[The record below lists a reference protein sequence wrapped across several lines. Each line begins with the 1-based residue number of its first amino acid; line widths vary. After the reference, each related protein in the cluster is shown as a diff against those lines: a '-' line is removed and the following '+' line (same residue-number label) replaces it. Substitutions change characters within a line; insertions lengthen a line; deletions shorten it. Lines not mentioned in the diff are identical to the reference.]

1 MFHVYKH
8 EKLILLFAWNKDDT
22 KANNQNNSKMTNN
35 TSMFFPYLKA
45 SVDVDQIVSVL
56 NGFHQLG
63 VVGKID
69 MLARTD
75 KKTGAKYNM
84 AYVHMIE
91 WNTTSPYVQS
101 FLDGL
106 AVVDQPNKLFINER
120 EYWTV
125 LENKYED
132 KKLTYAPKKAP
143 KPAAEPIV
151 HAVTPLRMEF
161 EEEDTCDL
169 VDATYVWHLETEL
182 AKMNQRVSELEHEL
196 KVNELEYKLAATVSL
211 HQRN

>member
-1 MFHVYKH
+1 
-8 EKLILLFAWNKDDT
+8 
-22 KANNQNNSKMTNN
+22 MTI

-45 SVDVDQIVSVL
+45 SVDVDQIISVL

-69 MLARTD
+69 MVARTD

-91 WNTTSPYVQS
+91 WNMASPYVQS
-101 FLDGL
+101 FLAGL
-106 AVVDQPNKLFINER
+106 ALTDQPNKLFINDR

-132 KKLTYAPKKAP
+132 KKVMPNAPRKAP
-143 KPAAEPIV
+143 KPAAP
-151 HAVTPLRMEF
+151 TPAPAQIEDVEDD
-161 EEEDTCDL
+161 EEEMCDL
-169 VDATYVWHLETEL
+169 VDATYVWQIEAEL
-182 AKMNQRVSELEHEL
+182 AKMVQRVSELEGQI
-196 KVNELEYKLAATVSL
+196 ASMSVSMV
-211 HQRN
+211 

>member
-1 MFHVYKH
+1 
-8 EKLILLFAWNKDDT
+8 
-22 KANNQNNSKMTNN
+22 MTI

-45 SVDVDQIVSVL
+45 SVDVDQIISVL

-69 MLARTD
+69 MVARTD

-91 WNTTSPYVQS
+91 WNTASPYVQS
-101 FLDGL
+101 FLAGL
-106 AVVDQPNKLFINER
+106 ALADQPNKLFINDR

-132 KKLTYAPKKAP
+132 KKLMPNAPKKAP
-143 KPAAEPIV
+143 APAQVAAVPI
-151 HAVTPLRMEF
+151 EF
-161 EEEDTCDL
+161 VEDVEEEMCDL
-169 VDATYVWHLETEL
+169 VDATYVWQIEAEL
-182 AKMNQRVSELEHEL
+182 AKMAQRVSELE
-196 KVNELEYKLAATVSL
+196 NQIVSM
-211 HQRN
+211 RVSMV

>member
-1 MFHVYKH
+1 
-8 EKLILLFAWNKDDT
+8 
-22 KANNQNNSKMTNN
+22 MTI

-45 SVDVDQIVSVL
+45 SVDVDQIISVL

-69 MLARTD
+69 MIARTD

-91 WNTTSPYVQS
+91 WNTESPYVQS
-101 FLDGL
+101 FLAGL
-106 AVVDQPNKLFINER
+106 ALADQPNKLFINDR

-132 KKLTYAPKKAP
+132 KKVMPNTPRKAP
-143 KPAAEPIV
+143 KPAAPTPAPVPI
-151 HAVTPLRMEF
+151 EF
-161 EEEDTCDL
+161 VEEVEEMCDL
-169 VDATYVWHLETEL
+169 VDATYVWQIEAEL
-182 AKMNQRVSELEHEL
+182 ARMTQRVSELESQM
-196 KVNELEYKLAATVSL
+196 ASMTVSMV
-211 HQRN
+211 

>member
-1 MFHVYKH
+1 
-8 EKLILLFAWNKDDT
+8 
-22 KANNQNNSKMTNN
+22 MTNN

-45 SVDVDQIVSVL
+45 SVDVDQIISIL

-69 MLARTD
+69 MVARTD

-91 WNTTSPYVQS
+91 WNMESPYVQQ
-101 FLDGL
+101 FLADL
-106 AVVDQPNKLFINER
+106 AQPDQPNKLFINDR

-132 KKLTYAPKKAP
+132 KKVLNAPRKAP
-143 KPAAEPIV
+143 MPAQIQ
-151 HAVTPLRMEF
+151 AVNIPMDLTNEY
-161 EEEDTCDL
+161 EEDTCDL
-169 VDATYVWHLETEL
+169 VDATYVWQIESEL
-182 AKMNQRVSELEHEL
+182 AKMKQRVSELESQI
-196 KVNELEYKLAATVSL
+196 ASMSVSMV
-211 HQRN
+211 

>member
-1 MFHVYKH
+1 
-8 EKLILLFAWNKDDT
+8 
-22 KANNQNNSKMTNN
+22 MTN
-35 TSMFFPYLKA
+35 TSLFFPYLKA
-45 SVDVDQIVSVL
+45 SVDVDQIISVL

-101 FLDGL
+101 FLAGL
-106 AVVDQPNKLFINER
+106 ADADQPNKLFINER

-143 KPAAEPIV
+143 KPIMIMPSV
-151 HAVTPLRMEF
+151 VTIPMEF
-161 EEEDTCDL
+161 DEETCDL
-169 VDATYVWHLETEL
+169 VDATYVWQIESEL
-182 AKMNQRVSELEHEL
+182 AKMKQIVRELNSQISSMN
-196 KVNELEYKLAATVSL
+196 VT
-211 HQRN
+211 

>member
-1 MFHVYKH
+1 
-8 EKLILLFAWNKDDT
+8 
-22 KANNQNNSKMTNN
+22 MTI

-45 SVDVDQIVSVL
+45 SVDVDQIISVL

-69 MLARTD
+69 MVARTD

-91 WNTTSPYVQS
+91 WNMESPYVQQ
-101 FLDGL
+101 FLAEL
-106 AVVDQPNKLFINER
+106 ALPDHPNKLFINDR

-132 KKLTYAPKKAP
+132 KKVPNRPTKAP
-143 KPAAEPIV
+143 KPATNIP
-151 HAVTPLRMEF
+151 TDLRF
-161 EEEDTCDL
+161 DYEEETCDL
-169 VDATYVWHLETEL
+169 VDATYVWQIESEL
-182 AKMNQRVSELEHEL
+182 AKMKQKVSELESQI
-196 KVNELEYKLAATVSL
+196 ASMSVSMV
-211 HQRN
+211 

>member
-1 MFHVYKH
+1 
-8 EKLILLFAWNKDDT
+8 
-22 KANNQNNSKMTNN
+22 MTNN

-45 SVDVDQIVSVL
+45 SVDVDQIIAIL

-91 WNTTSPYVQS
+91 WNMESQYVQS
-101 FLDGL
+101 FLAGL
-106 AVVDQPNKLFINER
+106 ADADQPNKLFINER

-132 KKLTYAPKKAP
+132 KKLTNAPRKAP
-143 KPAAEPIV
+143 RPTAEVAAPPAPMALNF
-151 HAVTPLRMEF
+151 A
-161 EEEDTCDL
+161 DDDGTCDL
-169 VDATYVWHLETEL
+169 VDATYVWQIETEL
-182 AKMNQRVSELEHEL
+182 ARMKQRVAELESQI
-196 KVNELEYKLAATVSL
+196 ASVSVSVA
-211 HQRN
+211 